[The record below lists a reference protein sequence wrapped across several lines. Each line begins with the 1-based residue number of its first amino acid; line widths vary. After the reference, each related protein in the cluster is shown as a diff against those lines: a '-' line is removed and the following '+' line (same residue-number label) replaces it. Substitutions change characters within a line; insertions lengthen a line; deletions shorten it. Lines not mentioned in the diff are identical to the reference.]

1 MCASCAT
8 SSRAGSGRSGR
19 EPRTSGDAELSPVDR
34 RHPQGRRERSRNA
47 ITAATARSMRR
58 AESLCSFT
66 IRCPRESLRTTA
78 LPTCRAR
85 SGSPKWVN
93 ARLNTASPNRW
104 GDCGES
110 RLVGTRCQTL
120 AHAESRTFEVRAKRA
135 SKSAHRE
142 SRDNCLYGRLVP
154 RAGASRR
161 EITRTAVGSA
171 AGRSKRRRQLRRRSR
186 LPGRFTAPTYTPPRT
201 STVPTANDHVMRSS
215 WSQADTGTVTSGM
228 RTSW

>member
-8 SSRAGSGRSGR
+8 SSRAGFGRSGR

-34 RHPQGRRERSRNA
+34 RHPQGAARAAENA

-85 SGSPKWVN
+85 SGSPEWVN

-104 GDCGES
+104 GDCEDS
-110 RLVGTRCQTL
+110 
-120 AHAESRTFEVRAKRA
+120 
-135 SKSAHRE
+135 
-142 SRDNCLYGRLVP
+142 
-154 RAGASRR
+154 
-161 EITRTAVGSA
+161 
-171 AGRSKRRRQLRRRSR
+171 
-186 LPGRFTAPTYTPPRT
+186 
-201 STVPTANDHVMRSS
+201 STGRSS
-215 WSQADTGTVTSGM
+215 WARSCEAPGQRMADRITGFRSICLCDNALPPPMGGPRPTLHWVAEQL
-228 RTSW
+228 RDQFPAARD